1 MLASARA
8 RLRALYLGWWVVV
21 GAMGLQMLQA
31 ALLSQAF
38 GLYVVVWTEAFA
50 WSRTAVAGGFALI
63 QLVGGLA
70 APPQG
75 AALDRFG
82 PRRVTAVGVVVFGGG
97 LVTLSTITTLV
108 GYYAALTLV
117 ALGIAMTGYLSSTTA
132 IAPWFLRRRATAM
145 AWMAVGASVGGL
157 LVPIVAGAIVA
168 VGWRPTLLA
177 SGVLLVLAGMP
188 FAALLRREPG
198 RYGQAVD
205 GGYRGLPDAARGAVD
220 LRERDPAHD
229 FTLAQALRTRAFWML
244 GLGHGAA
251 LLVVSAV
258 VVHLVPHL
266 NEGLGLSLTAA
277 ASVVAALTLVTAV
290 AQLLGGALGDRVRK
304 RRLAEWAMYA
314 HALGLLALAWLPPVV
329 GVGAFLLLHGL
340 AWGVRGPLM
349 GAMRADYFGTTNFGA
364 ILGAS
369 TLVFMAGQ
377 LLGPIT
383 AGVMADAFGDYRAGF
398 TLLAVLASFGSLAFR
413 LATPP
418 RPPTGGRRP
427 PAGGRGGSAPGEAPV
442 PAAQAS
448 AGAHSPAAR
457 EG

>member
-1 MLASARA
+1 MWAATRD
-8 RLRALYLGWWVVV
+8 RLRGLYLGWWVVV
-21 GAMGLQMLQA
+21 GAMGLQLLQA
-31 ALLSQAF
+31 TLLTQAF
-38 GLYVVVWTEAFA
+38 GLYVVAWTEEFA

-70 APPQG
+70 APLQG

-82 PRRVTAVGVVVFGGG
+82 PRRVAAVGVVVFGSG
-97 LVTLSTITTLV
+97 LAALSTIATLA
-108 GYYAALTLV
+108 GYYAALALV
-117 ALGIAMTGYLSSTTA
+117 ALGISMTGYLSATTA

-157 LVPIVAGAIVA
+157 LVPLVAGALVT
-168 VGWRPTLLA
+168 VGWRPTLLV
-177 SGVLLVLAGMP
+177 SGGLLALAGLP
-188 FAALLRREPG
+188 FAALLRREP
-198 RYGQAVD
+198 RAYGQEVD

-229 FTLAQALRTRAFWML
+229 FTLREALRTRAFWML
-244 GLGHGAA
+244 GVGHGAA

-266 NEGLGLSLTAA
+266 NEGLGLSLTTA
-277 ASVVAALTLVTAV
+277 ASVVAALTLTTGV
-290 AQLLGGALGDRVRK
+290 AQLLGGVLGDRVRK

-314 HALGLLALAWLPPVV
+314 HALGLLALAWLPNAV
-329 GVGAFLLLHGL
+329 GVGVFVVLHGL

-349 GAMRADYFGTTNFGA
+349 GAMRADYFGTSHFGA
-364 ILGAS
+364 IMGAS

-383 AGVMADAFGDYRAGF
+383 AGAMADAFGDYRWGF

-413 LATPP
+413 FATPP
-418 RPPTGGRRP
+418 RPR
-427 PAGGRGGSAPGEAPV
+427 A
-442 PAAQAS
+442 
-448 AGAHSPAAR
+448 
-457 EG
+457 